1 MDVDD
6 TFRLILLA
14 GFAAVFPF
22 GLYHRLKARAA
33 GDTLD
38 RRAEGLFIL
47 ATLRPIALLRMLG
60 VVAFVIEPRWMDW
73 SAIGLP
79 TYVRWIGVPIGVSAA
94 VLLIVVFR
102 TLGPNITDTVV
113 TRANHTL
120 VTAGPYRWVRH
131 PLYCVGALALAAD
144 SLVTGNWYLA
154 LTGLLTITLLVIR
167 TRTEEEKLIERF
179 GDRYREYMA
188 RTGRFFPRASRSV
201 H

>member
-6 TFRLILLA
+6 TFRLILLV
-14 GFAAVFPF
+14 GFVVVFPVA
-22 GLYHRLKARAA
+22 LYHRLKARAA

-47 ATLRPIALLRMLG
+47 VTLRPIALLRVLG
-60 VVAFVIEPRWMDW
+60 VVAFVIEPSWMDW

-79 TYVRWIGVPIGVSAA
+79 TYARWIGVPIGVSAA

-102 TLGPNITDTVV
+102 TLGPNLTDTVV

-131 PLYCVGALALAAD
+131 PFYCAAALALAAD
-144 SLVTGNWYLA
+144 SLVTANWYLA
-154 LTGLLTITLLVIR
+154 LTGLLTITLLAIR

-188 RTGRFFPRASRSV
+188 RTGRFIPRLSWSV
-201 H
+201 